1 MCFKR
6 KSKIYMTT
14 QQTKKNKLG
23 NKAKAS
29 GAAAYIGRQMRR
41 ALLFCVAACLLFV
54 LGGCSLTSQ
63 NVKDLLRAPALGPG
77 QGEIQD
83 ALAAYLGEEPQ
94 YKFPKEGEWRSPL
107 IRADLNGDGQEEGI
121 LLYSVANSTSGNKT
135 KGNNVYIA
143 VLEEKDGKWVVQAD
157 LDGADIEVASFS
169 VVDLLGDGTKQ
180 ILIGYASANL
190 KSKVLTL
197 YQYQDAALKIVYQM
211 PYSRYD
217 IVDFGE
223 EADSGLV
230 LVSPEDQVA
239 GLQLHFLPVRQG
251 AFLDPEPPVKL
262 DSNFIACLTI
272 AASRNEENEQFLVID
287 GMFDKGLIASQF
299 VYFSGEHFYTVDD
312 SGKMRAESGR
322 LNPLLQSR
330 DIDNDGMLEIP
341 RRVGNDPIFTVNGDK
356 NLEYIEW
363 LDFRKVEYGA
373 LEPVVEQFGLLDSDR
388 KLYIRLPEEWR
399 GRIKVA
405 DGSQK
410 GEWMIQN
417 VQTLSTLLM
426 LKTYEEDQTPPRGS
440 LKVPGADNT
449 FIVYGSSLTMQE
461 ELLINAMYLGQ

>member
-1 MCFKR
+1 MAK
-6 KSKIYMTT
+6 KQTT
-14 QQTKKNKLG
+14 KMKQ
-23 NKAKAS
+23 
-29 GAAAYIGRQMRR
+29 GRQAKVSGIVAHVAVQWRR
-41 ALLFCVAACLLFV
+41 ALLFCVSVCMLFV
-54 LGGCSLTSQ
+54 LGGCSFTSQ

-77 QGEIQD
+77 QREIQE

-94 YKFPKEGEWRSPL
+94 YKFPKEGDWRSPL

-121 LLYSVANSTSGNKT
+121 LLYSVANSTSGNKE

-143 VLEEKDGKWVVQAD
+143 VLEEKNGKWVVQAD
-157 LDGADIEVASFS
+157 LDGADIEVASFA
-169 VVDLLGDGTKQ
+169 VVDLLKDGTKQ

-197 YQYQDAALKIVYQM
+197 YQYQDAALKTVYQM
-211 PYSRYD
+211 PYSRYE

-223 EADSGLV
+223 KLDSGLA

-262 DSNFIACLTI
+262 DPNFIACLTI
-272 AASRNEENEQFLVID
+272 AASRNEEGEQFLVVD

-330 DIDNDGMLEIP
+330 DIDDDGMLEIP

-405 DGSQK
+405 DGSRK
-410 GEWMIQN
+410 GEWIIQN
-417 VQTLSTLLM
+417 VQTLSPLVTLRV
-426 LKTYEEDQTPPRGS
+426 YEEDQTPPQDA

-449 FIVYGSSLTMQE
+449 FIVFGSALTLQE
-461 ELLINAMYLGQ
+461 EIVIKAMYLGQ